1 MAVDVKRKRGGG
13 VTNVLLYGFDVV
25 TILQREH
32 GVGMP
37 KVVKTSICHT
47 EIRNNF
53 LEMLVDCCTKDPA
66 EIIEQMEEKISEI
79 NDQE

>member
-1 MAVDVKRKRGGG
+1 MRFLLHAIGDMAVDVKRKRGGG

-37 KVVKTSICHT
+37 KVVKTNIWHGMRVGKSRSSFWGGMDT
-47 EIRNNF
+47 EIRR
-53 LEMLVDCCTKDPA
+53 
-66 EIIEQMEEKISEI
+66 
-79 NDQE
+79 